1 MQGMARPHG
10 LVIAGLVGASAVTG
24 VASADDTQANPP
36 NASREGVLVGAGFDV
51 GGAARGVLAQL
62 DGRLGWMVTPRLGVF
77 GAAVVGSG
85 VGWEM
90 SRYHVEGAGLRAWLS
105 DTWFIGGRIGWAHT
119 AARDEDERED
129 RTRRASGLGYLVEA
143 GAEGVVVGPRA
154 AGVGIDV
161 HLGVLRTGE
170 FRGVFL
176 GVGASYY

>member
-1 MQGMARPHG
+1 
-10 LVIAGLVGASAVTG
+10 
-24 VASADDTQANPP
+24 
-36 NASREGVLVGAGFDV
+36 
-51 GGAARGVLAQL
+51 
-62 DGRLGWMVTPRLGVF
+62 MVTPRLGVF

-90 SRYHVEGAGLRAWLS
+90 STYHVEGAGLRAWLS

-143 GAEGVVVGPRA
+143 GAEGVVVGRGT
-154 AGVGIDV
+154 GVGIDV

-176 GVGASYY
+176 GVGVSAY